1 MLYTLWTVFRKSW
14 KKHNFLQ
21 WHKLCPLCENV
32 SLVISMGIGS
42 EKVSVFSPL
51 QLTSMCSYHKRY
63 WTLHLL
69 ITSPL
74 LHFLYALCPFLFLR
88 RNKQKLVSFV
98 FSMLISIHAAWKVY
112 CYFSR
117 FTMQKTD
124 GRAPS
129 FSRQQYECI
138 GVTSENDFFSVAA
151 RQKHRLSSSYWLFSP
166 PPLPLSGGQLIFG
179 CRPILTLYQPT
190 AAMLMQTDRSTL
202 HRRERKCLW
211 SSNMSRANEWH
222 SDESPRIRD
231 EHFQQ
236 KRCQDKRNN
245 MKAISL

>member
-98 FSMLISIHAAWKVY
+98 FSMLISIHAVWKVY

-151 RQKHRLSSSYWLFSP
+151 RQKHRLSSSYWLFFP
-166 PPLPLSGGQLIFG
+166 PTSASFR
-179 CRPILTLYQPT
+179 RPINIWVPPHPDSL
-190 AAMLMQTDRSTL
+190 ST
-202 HRRERKCLW
+202 HCSNANADWQVNFAQERKK
-211 SSNMSRANEWH
+211 MS
-222 SDESPRIRD
+222 
-231 EHFQQ
+231 
-236 KRCQDKRNN
+236 
-245 MKAISL
+245 MKFEYEQS